1 MTTQQGTQQGT
12 RAEVDA
18 MAQALSNWGRWG
30 AEDERGALN
39 FITPAVS
46 AAAAALVQ
54 DGVTVSCAL
63 ELAKTPAADNPT
75 PVMHFM
81 TGAGDV
87 SDQGRIRGLEATGDG
102 FMISPHGMAN
112 THIDALCHILDQ
124 GKMYNGFPASDVLS
138 TGAVRNSILAGKEGI
153 ATRGV
158 LLDIARL
165 KGVDWLEPG
174 AGISV
179 ADLEAAEVAQGV
191 QVRSGDILLIR
202 TGRDTRREAEG
213 AWPPFSGLAGLL
225 LETLPWIREREVAI
239 LGCDGVSDMIPS
251 NVTDSPLPIH
261 HIIITYMGVHLIDNA
276 RLGPLGAACA
286 ARDRWEF
293 LLTIAPLRLVGG
305 TASPINP
312 IAMF

>member
-1 MTTQQGTQQGT
+1 MTEQTGT
-12 RAEVDA
+12 RADVDA
-18 MAQALSNWGRWG
+18 MSQQLSNWGRWG

-39 FITPAVS
+39 FITPDVS
-46 AAAAALVQ
+46 AAAAALVSE
-54 DGVTVSCAL
+54 GVTVSCAL

-87 SDQGRIRGLEATGDG
+87 SDQGRLRGLEATGDG

-138 TGAVRNSILAGKEGI
+138 TGAVRNSILAGEDGI
-153 ATRGV
+153 STRGV

-174 AGISV
+174 DGISV
-179 ADLEAAEVAQGV
+179 DDLEAAEAAQGV
-191 QVRSGDILLIR
+191 AVRSGDILLIR
-202 TGRDTRREAEG
+202 TGRDSRREAEG
-213 AWPPFSGLAGLL
+213 AWPPFNGLAGLL
-225 LETLPWIREREVAI
+225 METLPWIREREVAI

-251 NVTDSPLPIH
+251 NIEGSPLPIH

-276 RLGPLGAACA
+276 RLGPLGDACA
-286 ARDRWEF
+286 ERNRWEF

>member
-1 MTTQQGTQQGT
+1 MAEQQGT
-12 RAEVDA
+12 RADVDA
-18 MAQALSNWGRWG
+18 MAQELSNWGRWG
-30 AEDERGALN
+30 PDDERGALN
-39 FITPAVS
+39 FITPEVS
-46 AAAAALVQ
+46 AAAAALVS

-75 PVMHFM
+75 PVLHFM

-112 THIDALCHILDQ
+112 THMDALCHILDQ

-138 TGAVRNSILAGKEGI
+138 TGAEKNSILAGEQGI

-158 LLDIARL
+158 LLDIAAL

-174 AGISV
+174 DAISV
-179 ADLEAAEVAQGV
+179 ADLEAAEERQGV
-191 QVRSGDILLIR
+191 KVRSGDILLVR
-202 TGRDTRREAEG
+202 TGRDTRRESEG
-213 AWPPFSGLAGLL
+213 AWPPFDGLAGLL
-225 LETLPWIREREVAI
+225 METLPWIREREVAI

-251 NVTDSPLPIH
+251 NVVDSPLPIH
-261 HIIITYMGVHLIDNA
+261 HIIITYMGIHLVDNA
-276 RLGPLGAACA
+276 RLGPLGEACA
-286 ARDRWEF
+286 ARNRWKF

>member
-1 MTTQQGTQQGT
+1 MANQTGT
-12 RAEVDA
+12 RADVDA
-18 MAQALSNWGRWG
+18 MAQQLSNWGRWG
-30 AEDERGALN
+30 ADDERGALN
-39 FITPAVS
+39 FITPEVS
-46 AAAAALVQ
+46 AAAAGLVSE
-54 DGVTVSCAL
+54 GVTVSCAL

-87 SDQGRIRGLEATGDG
+87 SDQGRLRGLEATGDG

-138 TGAVRNSILAGKEGI
+138 TGANRNSILAGEQGI

-174 AGISV
+174 EGISV
-179 ADLEAAEVAQGV
+179 ADLEAAEQAQGV
-191 QVRSGDILLIR
+191 SVRSGDILLIR
-202 TGRDTRREAEG
+202 TGRDSRRESEG
-213 AWPPFSGLAGLL
+213 AWPPFNGLAGLL
-225 LETLPWIREREVAI
+225 METLPWIHEREVAI

-251 NVTDSPLPIH
+251 NVEGSPLPIH
-261 HIIITYMGVHLIDNA
+261 HIIITYMGVHLVDNA
-276 RLGPLGAACA
+276 RLGPLASACDE
-286 ARDRWEF
+286 RRRWEF

>member
-1 MTTQQGTQQGT
+1 MAEQQGT
-12 RAEVDA
+12 RADVDA
-18 MAQALSNWGRWG
+18 MAQELSNWGRWG
-30 AEDERGALN
+30 PDDERGALN
-39 FITPAVS
+39 FITPEVS
-46 AAAAALVQ
+46 AAAAALVS

-75 PVMHFM
+75 PVLHFM

-87 SDQGRIRGLEATGDG
+87 SDQGRLRGLEATGDG

-112 THIDALCHILDQ
+112 THMDALCHILDQ

-138 TGAVRNSILAGKEGI
+138 TGAEKNSILAGEQGI

-158 LLDIARL
+158 LLDIAAL

-174 AGISV
+174 DAISV
-179 ADLEAAEVAQGV
+179 ADLEAAEERQGV
-191 QVRSGDILLIR
+191 KVRSGDILLVR
-202 TGRDTRREAEG
+202 TGRDTRRESEG
-213 AWPPFSGLAGLL
+213 AWPPFDGLAGLL
-225 LETLPWIREREVAI
+225 METLPWIREREVAI

-251 NVTDSPLPIH
+251 NVVDSPLPIH
-261 HIIITYMGVHLIDNA
+261 HIIITYMGIHLVDNA
-276 RLGPLGAACA
+276 RLGPLGEACA
-286 ARDRWEF
+286 ARNRWEF

>member
-1 MTTQQGTQQGT
+1 MADQQGT
-12 RAEVDA
+12 RADVDA
-18 MAQALSNWGRWG
+18 MAQELSNWGRWG
-30 AEDERGALN
+30 DEDERGALN
-39 FITPAVS
+39 FITPEVS
-46 AAAAALVQ
+46 AAAAALVTE
-54 DGVTVSCAL
+54 GVTVSCAL

-87 SDQGRIRGLEATGDG
+87 SDQGRLRGLEATGDG

-138 TGAVRNSILAGKEGI
+138 TGANRNSILAGESGI

-174 AGISV
+174 EGISV
-179 ADLEAAEVAQGV
+179 ADLEAAETAQGL

-225 LETLPWIREREVAI
+225 METLPWIREREVAI

-251 NVTDSPLPIH
+251 SVEDSPLPIH

-276 RLGPLGAACA
+276 RLGPLGEACA
-286 ARDRWEF
+286 ERNRWEF

>member
-1 MTTQQGTQQGT
+1 MAEQQGT
-12 RAEVDA
+12 RADVDA
-18 MAQALSNWGRWG
+18 MAQELSNWGRWG
-30 AEDERGALN
+30 PDDERGALN
-39 FITPAVS
+39 FITPEVS
-46 AAAAALVQ
+46 AAAAALVS

-75 PVMHFM
+75 PVLHFM

-112 THIDALCHILDQ
+112 THMDALCHILDQ

-138 TGAVRNSILAGKEGI
+138 TGAEKNSILAGEQGI

-158 LLDIARL
+158 LLDIAAL

-174 AGISV
+174 DAISV
-179 ADLEAAEVAQGV
+179 ADLEAAEERQGV
-191 QVRSGDILLIR
+191 KVRSGDILLVR
-202 TGRDTRREAEG
+202 TGRDTRRESEG
-213 AWPPFSGLAGLL
+213 AWPPFDGLAGLL
-225 LETLPWIREREVAI
+225 METLPWIREREVAI

-251 NVTDSPLPIH
+251 NVVDSPLPIH
-261 HIIITYMGVHLIDNA
+261 HIIITYMGIHLVDNA
-276 RLGPLGAACA
+276 RLGPLGEACA
-286 ARDRWEF
+286 ARNRWEF

>member
-1 MTTQQGTQQGT
+1 MAEQQGT
-12 RAEVDA
+12 RADVDA
-18 MAQALSNWGRWG
+18 MAQELSNWGRWG
-30 AEDERGALN
+30 PDDERGALN
-39 FITPAVS
+39 FITPEVS
-46 AAAAALVQ
+46 AAAAALVS

-75 PVMHFM
+75 PVLHFM

-112 THIDALCHILDQ
+112 THMDALCHILDQ
-124 GKMYNGFPASDVLS
+124 GKMYNGFPSSDVLS
-138 TGAVRNSILAGKEGI
+138 TGAEKNSILAGEQGI

-158 LLDIARL
+158 LLDIAAL

-174 AGISV
+174 DAISV
-179 ADLEAAEVAQGV
+179 ADLEAAEERQGV
-191 QVRSGDILLIR
+191 KVRSGDILLVR
-202 TGRDTRREAEG
+202 TGRDTRRESEG
-213 AWPPFSGLAGLL
+213 AWPPFDGLAGLL
-225 LETLPWIREREVAI
+225 METLPWIREREVAI

-251 NVTDSPLPIH
+251 NVVDSPLPIH
-261 HIIITYMGVHLIDNA
+261 HIIITYMGIHLVDNA
-276 RLGPLGAACA
+276 RLGPLGEACA
-286 ARDRWEF
+286 ARNRWEF

>member
-1 MTTQQGTQQGT
+1 MAEQQGT
-12 RAEVDA
+12 RADVDA

-30 AEDERGALN
+30 PDDERGALN
-39 FITPAVS
+39 FITPEVS
-46 AAAAALVQ
+46 AAAAALVS

-75 PVMHFM
+75 PVLHFM

-112 THIDALCHILDQ
+112 THMDALCHILDQ

-138 TGAVRNSILAGKEGI
+138 TGAEKNSILAGEQGI

-158 LLDIARL
+158 LLDIAAL

-174 AGISV
+174 DAISV
-179 ADLEAAEVAQGV
+179 ADLEAAEARQGV

-213 AWPPFSGLAGLL
+213 AWPPFDGLAGLL
-225 LETLPWIREREVAI
+225 METLPWIREREVAI

-251 NVTDSPLPIH
+251 NVADSPLPIH
-261 HIIITYMGVHLIDNA
+261 HIIITYMGIHLVDNA
-276 RLGPLGAACA
+276 RLGPLGEACA
-286 ARDRWEF
+286 ARNRWEF

>member
-1 MTTQQGTQQGT
+1 MATQTGT
-12 RAEVDA
+12 RADVDA
-18 MAQALSNWGRWG
+18 MAQQLSNWGRWG
-30 AEDERGALN
+30 PDDQRGALN
-39 FITPAVS
+39 FITPEIS
-46 AAAAALVQ
+46 AAAAGLVAE
-54 DGVTVSCAL
+54 GVTVSCAL

-75 PVMHFM
+75 PVTHFM

-87 SDQGRIRGLEATGDG
+87 SGLGGLRGLEATGDG
-102 FMISPHGMAN
+102 FVISPHGMAN

-124 GKMYNGFPASDVLS
+124 GKMYNGFPASEVLS
-138 TGAVRNSILAGKEGI
+138 TGAAKNSIMALEQGI

-165 KGVDWLEPG
+165 KGQDWLEPG
-174 AGISV
+174 YGIGV
-179 ADLEAAEVAQGV
+179 DDLEAAEAAQGV
-191 QVRSGDILLIR
+191 SVRSGDILLVR
-202 TGRDTRREAEG
+202 TGRDDRRESEG
-213 AWPPFSGLAGLL
+213 ATPPFAGMAGLL
-225 LETLPWIREREVAI
+225 METLPWIREREVAI

-251 NVTDSPLPIH
+251 NVDGSPLPIH

-276 RLGPLGAACA
+276 RLGPVGEACA
-286 ARDRWEF
+286 ERNRWEF

>member
-1 MTTQQGTQQGT
+1 MVTQSGN
-12 RAEVDA
+12 RDDVDA
-18 MAQALSNWGRWG
+18 LAQQLSNWGRWG
-30 AEDERGALN
+30 DDDQRGALN
-39 FITPAVS
+39 FITPDVS

-54 DGVTVSCAL
+54 EGVTVSAAL

-75 PVMHFM
+75 PVAHFM

-87 SDQGRIRGLEATGDG
+87 ADQGRLRGLEATGDY
-102 FMISPHGMAN
+102 FAIAPHGMAN

-124 GKMYNGFPASDVLS
+124 GKMYNGFPASEVLS
-138 TGAVRNSILAGKEGI
+138 TGAMKNSIAAGENGI
-153 ATRGV
+153 ASRGV
-158 LLDIARL
+158 LLDIASL

-174 AGISV
+174 TPIGV
-179 ADLEAAEVAQGV
+179 DDLEAAEAAAGL

-213 AWPPFSGLAGLL
+213 AWPPFEGLAGLAI
-225 LETLPWIREREVAI
+225 ETLPWLHERQVAI
-239 LGCDGVSDMIPS
+239 LGCDGVSDVIPS
-251 NVTDSPLPIH
+251 NIDDSPLPIH

-276 RLGPLGAACA
+276 RLGPLGDACA
-286 ARDRWEF
+286 ARSRWQF
-293 LLTIAPLRLVGG
+293 LLTIAPLRLAGG

>member
-1 MTTQQGTQQGT
+1 MTEQTGT
-12 RAEVDA
+12 RADVDA
-18 MAQALSNWGRWG
+18 MSQQLSNWGRWG
-30 AEDERGALN
+30 SEDERGALN
-39 FITPAVS
+39 FITPDVS
-46 AAAAALVQ
+46 AAAAALVSE
-54 DGVTVSCAL
+54 GVTVSCAL

-87 SDQGRIRGLEATGDG
+87 SDQGRLRGLEATGDG

-124 GKMYNGFPASDVLS
+124 GKMYNGFPSSDVLS
-138 TGAVRNSILAGKEGI
+138 TGAVRNSILAGEDGI
-153 ATRGV
+153 STRGV

-174 AGISV
+174 DGISV
-179 ADLEAAEVAQGV
+179 DDLEAAEAAQGV
-191 QVRSGDILLIR
+191 TVRSGDILLIR
-202 TGRDTRREAEG
+202 TGRDSRREAEG
-213 AWPPFSGLAGLL
+213 AWPPFNGLAGLL
-225 LETLPWIREREVAI
+225 METLPWIREREVAI

-251 NVTDSPLPIH
+251 NIEGSPLPIH

-276 RLGPLGAACA
+276 RLGPLGDACA
-286 ARDRWEF
+286 ERNRWEF

>member
-1 MTTQQGTQQGT
+1 MAEQQGT
-12 RAEVDA
+12 RADVDA
-18 MAQALSNWGRWG
+18 MAQELSNWGRWG
-30 AEDERGALN
+30 PDDERGALN
-39 FITPAVS
+39 FITPEVS
-46 AAAAALVQ
+46 AAAAALVS

-75 PVMHFM
+75 PVLHFM

-87 SDQGRIRGLEATGDG
+87 SDQGRLRGLEATGDG

-112 THIDALCHILDQ
+112 THMDALCHILDQ

-138 TGAVRNSILAGKEGI
+138 TGAERNSILAGEQGI

-158 LLDIARL
+158 LLDIAAL

-174 AGISV
+174 DAISV
-179 ADLEAAEVAQGV
+179 ADLEAAEERQGV
-191 QVRSGDILLIR
+191 KVRSGDILLVR
-202 TGRDTRREAEG
+202 TGRDTRRESEG
-213 AWPPFSGLAGLL
+213 AWPPFDGLAGLL
-225 LETLPWIREREVAI
+225 METLPWIREREVAI

-251 NVTDSPLPIH
+251 NVVDSPLPIH
-261 HIIITYMGVHLIDNA
+261 HIIITYMGIHLVDNA
-276 RLGPLGAACA
+276 RLGPLGEACA
-286 ARDRWEF
+286 VRNRWEF

>member
-1 MTTQQGTQQGT
+1 MAEQQGT
-12 RAEVDA
+12 RADVDA
-18 MAQALSNWGRWG
+18 MAQELSNWGRWG
-30 AEDERGALN
+30 PDDERGALN
-39 FITPAVS
+39 FITPEVS
-46 AAAAALVQ
+46 AAAAALVS

-75 PVMHFM
+75 PVLHFM

-112 THIDALCHILDQ
+112 THMDALCHILDQ

-138 TGAVRNSILAGKEGI
+138 TGAEKNSILAGEQGI

-158 LLDIARL
+158 LLDIAAL

-174 AGISV
+174 DAISV
-179 ADLEAAEVAQGV
+179 ADLEAAEARQGV

-213 AWPPFSGLAGLL
+213 AWPPFDGLAGLL
-225 LETLPWIREREVAI
+225 METLPWIREREVAI

-251 NVTDSPLPIH
+251 NVADSPLPIH
-261 HIIITYMGVHLIDNA
+261 HIIITYMGIHLVDNA
-276 RLGPLGAACA
+276 RLGPLGEACA
-286 ARDRWEF
+286 ARNRWEF

>member
-1 MTTQQGTQQGT
+1 MPTQTGT
-12 RAEVDA
+12 RADVDA
-18 MAQALSNWGRWG
+18 LAQRLSNWGRWG
-30 AEDERGALN
+30 PDDERGALN
-39 FITPAVS
+39 FITPQAS
-46 AAAAALVQ
+46 AAAAALVTE
-54 DGVTVSCAL
+54 GVNVSCAL

-87 SDQGRIRGLEATGDG
+87 SAQGRIRGLEATGDG

-112 THIDALCHILDQ
+112 THIDALCHILDE

-138 TGAVRNSILAGKEGI
+138 TGATRNSILAAEQGI

-158 LLDIARL
+158 LLDIPRL
-165 KGVDWLEPG
+165 TGVDWLEPG
-174 AGISV
+174 DGISV
-179 ADLEAAEVAQGV
+179 AELEAAEAAQDV
-191 QVRSGDILLIR
+191 TVRSGDILLVR

-213 AWPPFSGLAGLL
+213 AWPPFNGLAGLL
-225 LETLPWIREREVAI
+225 METLPWIHEREVAI
-239 LGCDGVSDMIPS
+239 LGCDGVSDVLPS

-261 HIIITYMGVHLIDNA
+261 HVIITYMGVHLIDNA
-276 RLGPLGAACA
+276 RLGPLAAACA
-286 ARDRWEF
+286 ERNRWEF

>member
-1 MTTQQGTQQGT
+1 MADQSGT
-12 RAEVDA
+12 RADVDA
-18 MAQALSNWGRWG
+18 MAQELSNWGRWG
-30 AEDERGALN
+30 PDDERGALN
-39 FITPAVS
+39 FITPEVS
-46 AAAAALVQ
+46 AAAATLVS

-87 SDQGRIRGLEATGDG
+87 SDQGRLRGLEATGDG

-138 TGAVRNSILAGKEGI
+138 TGAMKNSILAGEQGI
-153 ATRGV
+153 STRGV

-165 KGVDWLEPG
+165 KGVDWMEPG
-174 AGISV
+174 EGISV
-179 ADLEAAEVAQGV
+179 ADLEAAEAAQGV
-191 QVRSGDILLIR
+191 TVRSGDILLIR
-202 TGRDTRREAEG
+202 TGRDSRREAEG
-213 AWPPFSGLAGLL
+213 AWPPFDGLAGLL
-225 LETLPWIREREVAI
+225 METLPWIRKREVAI

-251 NVTDSPLPIH
+251 NVEGSPLPIH

-276 RLGPLGAACA
+276 RLGPLGEACA
-286 ARDRWEF
+286 ERGRWEF

>member
-1 MTTQQGTQQGT
+1 MAEQQGT
-12 RAEVDA
+12 RADVDA
-18 MAQALSNWGRWG
+18 MAQELSNWGRWG
-30 AEDERGALN
+30 PDDERGALN
-39 FITPAVS
+39 FITPEVS
-46 AAAAALVQ
+46 AAAAALVS

-75 PVMHFM
+75 PVLHFM

-87 SDQGRIRGLEATGDG
+87 SDQGRLRGLEATGDG

-112 THIDALCHILDQ
+112 THMDALCHILDQ

-138 TGAVRNSILAGKEGI
+138 TGAERNSILAGEQGI

-158 LLDIARL
+158 LLDIAAL

-174 AGISV
+174 DAISV
-179 ADLEAAEVAQGV
+179 ADLEAAEERQGV
-191 QVRSGDILLIR
+191 KVRSGDILLVR
-202 TGRDTRREAEG
+202 TGRDTRRESEG
-213 AWPPFSGLAGLL
+213 AWPPFDGLAGLL
-225 LETLPWIREREVAI
+225 METLPWIREREVAI

-251 NVTDSPLPIH
+251 NVVDSPLPIH
-261 HIIITYMGVHLIDNA
+261 HIIITYMGIHLVDNA
-276 RLGPLGAACA
+276 RLGPLGEACA
-286 ARDRWEF
+286 ARNRWEF

>member
-1 MTTQQGTQQGT
+1 MAAQSGT
-12 RAEVDA
+12 RADVDA
-18 MAQALSNWGRWG
+18 MAQQLSNWGRWG
-30 AEDERGALN
+30 DDDERGALN
-39 FITPAVS
+39 FITPEVS

-54 DGVTVSCAL
+54 EGVTVSCAL

-75 PVMHFM
+75 PVTHFM

-87 SDQGRIRGLEATGDG
+87 SGLGGLRGLESTGDG
-102 FMISPHGMAN
+102 FVISPHGMAN

-124 GKMYNGFPASDVLS
+124 GKMYNGFPASEVLS
-138 TGAVRNSILAGKEGI
+138 TGARKNSIMGLEQGI

-165 KGVDWLEPG
+165 KGQDWLEPG
-174 AGISV
+174 YGITV
-179 ADLEAAEVAQGV
+179 GDLEAAESAAGV
-191 QVRSGDILLIR
+191 TVRTGDILLVR
-202 TGRDTRREAEG
+202 TGRDNRREVEG
-213 AWPPFSGLAGLL
+213 ATPPFAGMAGLNM
-225 LETLPWIREREVAI
+225 ETLPWIREREVAI
-239 LGCDGVSDMIPS
+239 LGCDGVSDVIPS
-251 NVTDSPLPIH
+251 NVKGSPLPIH

-276 RLGPLGAACA
+276 RLGPLGQACA
-286 ARDRWEF
+286 ARNRWEF

>member
-1 MTTQQGTQQGT
+1 MAEQQGT
-12 RAEVDA
+12 RADVDA
-18 MAQALSNWGRWG
+18 MAQELSNWGRWG
-30 AEDERGALN
+30 PDDERGALN
-39 FITPAVS
+39 FITPEVS
-46 AAAAALVQ
+46 AAAAALVS

-75 PVMHFM
+75 PVLHFM

-87 SDQGRIRGLEATGDG
+87 SDQGRLRGLEATGDG

-112 THIDALCHILDQ
+112 THMDALCHILDR

-138 TGAVRNSILAGKEGI
+138 TGAEKNSILAGEQGI

-158 LLDIARL
+158 LLDIAAL

-174 AGISV
+174 DAISV
-179 ADLEAAEVAQGV
+179 ADLEAAEERQGV
-191 QVRSGDILLIR
+191 KVRSGDILLVR
-202 TGRDTRREAEG
+202 TGRDTRRESEG
-213 AWPPFSGLAGLL
+213 AWPPFDGLAGLL
-225 LETLPWIREREVAI
+225 METLPWIREREVAI

-251 NVTDSPLPIH
+251 NVVDSPLPIH
-261 HIIITYMGVHLIDNA
+261 HIIITYMGIHLVDNA
-276 RLGPLGAACA
+276 RLGPLGEACA
-286 ARDRWEF
+286 ARNRWEF

>member
-1 MTTQQGTQQGT
+1 MAEQQGT
-12 RAEVDA
+12 RADVDA
-18 MAQALSNWGRWG
+18 MAQELSNWGRWG
-30 AEDERGALN
+30 PDDERGALN
-39 FITPAVS
+39 FITPEVS
-46 AAAAALVQ
+46 AAAAALVS

-75 PVMHFM
+75 PVLHFM

-87 SDQGRIRGLEATGDG
+87 SDQGRLRGLEATGDG

-112 THIDALCHILDQ
+112 THMDALCHILDQ

-138 TGAVRNSILAGKEGI
+138 TGAERNSILAGEQGI

-158 LLDIARL
+158 LLDIAAL

-174 AGISV
+174 DAISV
-179 ADLEAAEVAQGV
+179 ADLEAAEARQGV
-191 QVRSGDILLIR
+191 QVRSGDILLVR
-202 TGRDTRREAEG
+202 TGRDTRRESEG
-213 AWPPFSGLAGLL
+213 AWPPFDGLAGLL
-225 LETLPWIREREVAI
+225 METLPWIREREVAI

-251 NVTDSPLPIH
+251 NVVDSPLPIH
-261 HIIITYMGVHLIDNA
+261 HIIITYMGIHLVDNA
-276 RLGPLGAACA
+276 RLGPLGEACA
-286 ARDRWEF
+286 ARNRWEF